1 MSQASLGLE
10 QKEVRPWSGMNDN
23 ISEGTLQSL
32 AWVRSSRQAMQ
43 TSNARFTGYQD
54 KFLVNPYE
62 EFSHFNFGFT
72 VLEANKIP
80 ILNPELYH
88 AQC

>member
-1 MSQASLGLE
+1 
-10 QKEVRPWSGMNDN
+10 
-23 ISEGTLQSL
+23 
-32 AWVRSSRQAMQ
+32 MQ

-54 KFLVNPYE
+54 KFLANPYE

-80 ILNPELYH
+80 ILNPELHH